1 MADVVEIDA
10 ATGTVVERDFTEEEL
25 AQRVADAEAAALAEL
40 EAEADRQAK
49 VAARAALLDRLGLTE
64 EEAALLLAGA

>member
-25 AQRVADAEAAALAEL
+25 AQRVADAEAAALAEM

-49 VAARAALLDRLGLTE
+49 AAARAALLDRLGLTE